1 MKEVSRIR
9 TKKHNLLKDLTRIH
23 NRFSVKEVEVV
34 AYWCSLFFIFER
46 KMAYWQEHLT
56 HHIKGVIDQYW
67 THPANQST
75 AVITTLFFDISH

>member
-1 MKEVSRIR
+1 MKLVKIR

-23 NRFSVKEVEVV
+23 NHFSVKEVEVV

-56 HHIKGVIDQYW
+56 HHIKGVYRSILDTSSQPINSSD
-67 THPANQST
+67 HNSF
-75 AVITTLFFDISH
+75 L